1 MPMKREQIRREEKKA
16 EDKIRKMPSIL
27 ELAANGDLE
36 GLRNVLATGN
46 YDINE
51 KKDGFSWVRIMM
63 ILYELC
69 LCD

>member
-1 MPMKREQIRREEKKA
+1 
-16 EDKIRKMPSIL
+16 MPSIH
-27 ELAANGDLE
+27 ELAENGDLE

-51 KKDGFSWVRIMM
+51 KDGGVRIMM

>member
-1 MPMKREQIRREEKKA
+1 
-16 EDKIRKMPSIL
+16 MPSIV
-27 ELAANGDLE
+27 ELAENGDLE
-36 GLRNVLATGN
+36 GLRNVLAAGN

>member
-1 MPMKREQIRREEKKA
+1 MNSREEKGSEQIRREEKKA
-16 EDKIRKMPSIL
+16 RDKIRKMPSIL
-27 ELAANGDLE
+27 KLARDGDLE
-36 GLRNVLATGN
+36 GLRNVLAAGN

-51 KKDGFSWVRIMM
+51 KDRVRIMM